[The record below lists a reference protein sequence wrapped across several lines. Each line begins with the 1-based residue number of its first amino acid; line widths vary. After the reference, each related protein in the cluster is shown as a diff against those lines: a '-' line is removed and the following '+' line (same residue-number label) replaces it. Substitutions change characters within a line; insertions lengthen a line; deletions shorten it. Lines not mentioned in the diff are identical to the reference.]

1 VAHVVTDR
9 SGDQWSIL
17 LQEARQALANLR
29 ADDLEELAARAECM
43 LAATLGTEPVRQTMP
58 RPDARDIA
66 HMHKQQRM
74 LGDLLLATQSNL
86 KALDSTRKQRGSRW
100 VL

>member
-1 VAHVVTDR
+1 
-9 SGDQWSIL
+9 
-17 LQEARQALANLR
+17 
-29 ADDLEELAARAECM
+29 
-43 LAATLGTEPVRQTMP
+43 MP